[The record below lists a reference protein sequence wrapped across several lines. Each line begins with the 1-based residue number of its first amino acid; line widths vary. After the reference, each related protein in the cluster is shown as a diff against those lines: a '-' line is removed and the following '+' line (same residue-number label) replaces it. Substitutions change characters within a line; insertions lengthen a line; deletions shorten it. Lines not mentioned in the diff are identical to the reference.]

1 MKQANKKGGNF
12 QNILKETRAENNKTK
27 RKFENC
33 EKKTLKKIQT
43 KKYNPIFS
51 VSTFQ
56 RIRAG
61 KKAALKSAFPTHCK
75 LSTEIVSVS
84 GIVTGEG
91 IFT

>member
-12 QNILKETRAENNKTK
+12 QNILKETRAENK
-27 RKFENC
+27 
-33 EKKTLKKIQT
+33 KKTLKKIQT
-43 KKYNPIFS
+43 KKSNPIFS
-51 VSTFQ
+51 VSTLQ